1 MSNPL
6 RGEASFELDGEAM
19 TLVYNNEAFCRIEG
33 VTGESFFDTLSEI
46 QVAEAAGKKPKISS
60 LRVLLWAGFQD
71 RHPEISLADAGDMVM
86 KGKIDALNAMSA
98 ALAGALPKVKEDTPA
113 NPRKRGRAGTGS
125 N

>member
-46 QVAEAAGKKPKISS
+46 QAAEAAGKKPKISS

-71 RHPEISLADAGDMVM
+71 RHPNISLADAGDMVM
-86 KGKIDALNAMSA
+86 TGRIDALNAMSA
-98 ALAGALPKVKEDTPA
+98 ALAGALPKAKEDTPA

>member
-1 MSNPL
+1 MTNPM
-6 RGEASFELDGEAM
+6 RGEASFDLDGEAK

-46 QVAEAAGKKPKISS
+46 QAAEVAGKKPKISS
-60 LRVLLWAGFQD
+60 LRVLLWAGFHD
-71 RHPEISLADAGDMVM
+71 RHPEVSLADAGDLIMV
-86 KGKIDALNAMSA
+86 GRTDALNAMSV

-113 NPRKRGRAGTGS
+113 NPRKKGRAGTGS